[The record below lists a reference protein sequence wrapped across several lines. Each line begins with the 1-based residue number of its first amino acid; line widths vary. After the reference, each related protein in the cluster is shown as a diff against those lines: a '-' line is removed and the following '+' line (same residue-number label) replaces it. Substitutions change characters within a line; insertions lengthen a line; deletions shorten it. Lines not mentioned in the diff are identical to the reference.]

1 MFFSGICFLGSF
13 GKAHVLLSTWSCS
26 CWNFQHATCQQ
37 TSHIVSEGPE
47 LQKVSALSS
56 AQCELNAAH
65 QTSIFF
71 LCWKKV
77 RWKFINRV
85 YLNSETGKNGTSS
98 WSWGLQVLKPS
109 HCLSYVNQNYSSVC
123 LVISLG
129 CETKF
134 VLHIREIAFQWQTND
149 LLLFIRKK
157 TPKHVGK
164 WGQQKEKV
172 VQLLCIFFYI
182 EDLYFYFLNN
192 AWNCLVSIKA
202 HLHD

>member
-149 LLLFIRKK
+149 LLLFISKK
-157 TPKHVGK
+157 TQNMLVSEDSKKKRLFSFSVFFFTLK
-164 WGQQKEKV
+164 I
-172 VQLLCIFFYI
+172 CIFI
-182 EDLYFYFLNN
+182 
-192 AWNCLVSIKA
+192 S
-202 HLHD
+202 